1 MELILFCALRH
12 DDSEGKDD
20 MPSESSQQL
29 INSSLIN
36 KNTNIQ

>member
-1 MELILFCALRH
+1 MELIFCALRH
-12 DDSEGKDD
+12 DDMMKV
-20 MPSESSQQL
+20 PSESSQQL